1 MGLRRAVTCAAMVLL
16 GAAGSARA
24 QQVDVSR
31 LPINIERIRRELNV
45 ALSDHE
51 QRDGLNLRYQIEVYG
66 RAPAI
71 TLFTAADNLK
81 NGPVPYGAPTHREMV
96 DQMTPQ
102 EFRAPIMD
110 FSALFKWLADK
121 TK

>member
-1 MGLRRAVTCAAMVLL
+1 MDLMRTVTCAAMVLL
-16 GAAGSARA
+16 GAAGSAGA

-31 LPINIERIRRELNV
+31 LPINIERIRRELTV

-51 QRDGLNLRYQIEVYG
+51 QREGLNLHYQIEVFG

-71 TLFTAADNLK
+71 KLFTAADNLK

>member
-1 MGLRRAVTCAAMVLL
+1 MDLMRTVTCAAMVLL
-16 GAAGSARA
+16 GAAGSAGA

-51 QRDGLNLRYQIEVYG
+51 QREGLNLRFQIEVFG

-71 TLFTAADNLK
+71 KLFTAADSLK

>member
-1 MGLRRAVTCAAMVLL
+1 MGLRRAVTCAAMGLL
-16 GAAGSARA
+16 CAAGSARA

-51 QRDGLNLRYQIEVYG
+51 QRDGLNLRYQIEVFG

-81 NGPVPYGAPTHREMV
+81 NGPVPYGAPTHREML

-110 FSALFKWLADK
+110 FSALLKWLADK

>member
-1 MGLRRAVTCAAMVLL
+1 MVLL
-16 GAAGSARA
+16 GAVGSARA

-51 QRDGLNLRYQIEVYG
+51 QREGLNLRYQIEVFG

-71 TLFTAADNLK
+71 KLFTAADNLK

>member
-31 LPINIERIRRELNV
+31 LPINIERIRRELNA

-51 QRDGLNLRYQIEVYG
+51 QRDGLNLRYQIEVFG

-71 TLFTAADNLK
+71 KLFTAADNLK